1 MFAFLLT
8 NQGGVSVADLETIR
22 SDLQKLLDNDIHSL
36 AIVLAHSYTFPDH
49 ELRIAKLAQTMG
61 FKHISTSSTLV
72 PMIKLVNRGNS
83 TTADAYLTPV
93 LKGYMDTFFESLEGG
108 RNQKE
113 CRVEYMSSDGGLVE
127 AAKFSGLKSVL
138 SGPAGGVVGYALTGW
153 GGKGSRPVIGLDMG
167 ECGIHSSKVAAV

>member
-1 MFAFLLT
+1 MDA
-8 NQGGVSVADLETIR
+8 VRADLQR
-22 SDLQKLLDNDIHSL
+22 LLDSGTHSL

-49 ELRIAKLAQTMG
+49 ELQIADLAREMG

-93 LKGYMDTFFESLEGG
+93 LKGYMDTFFDALEGG
-108 RNQKE
+108 RDQE
-113 CRVEYMSSDGGLVE
+113 DCRVEYMSSDGGLVE

-153 GGKGSRPVIGLDMG
+153 GGRA
-167 ECGIHSSKVAAV
+167 VARLSDWTWVCASLCPGTAR

>member
-1 MFAFLLT
+1 MDA
-8 NQGGVSVADLETIR
+8 IR
-22 SDLQKLLDNDIHSL
+22 TDLQNLLDQGIQCV
-36 AIVLAHSYTFPDH
+36 AIVLAHSYTFPEH
-49 ELRIAKLAQTMG
+49 ELRIAELAWSMG
-61 FKHISTSSTLV
+61 FLHVSTSSQLV

-93 LKGYMDTFFESLEGG
+93 LKGYMDTFFDALEGG
-108 RNQKE
+108 REQKK

-153 GGKGSRPVIGLDMG
+153 RGKGSRPVIGLDMG
-167 ECGIHSSKVAAV
+167 KCRKRRSRNAMLIP